1 MFSIWNCK
9 WLDNLGYFW
18 IIEKSKFWFKPMV
31 AIFYLH
37 YILNSVFFQTIFE
50 TTWDKMRQHE
60 TTWDNMR
67 QHETTWDNTSHVMVR
82 KIMKFEYRAVCRPL
96 QRPEKTEGVPR
107 SKKGLGAGGSN
118 EPNVTKAFKIVG
130 FQ

>member
-1 MFSIWNCK
+1 
-9 WLDNLGYFW
+9 
-18 IIEKSKFWFKPMV
+18 
-31 AIFYLH
+31 
-37 YILNSVFFQTIFE
+37 
-50 TTWDKMRQHE
+50 
-60 TTWDNMR
+60 
-67 QHETTWDNTSHVMVR
+67 
-82 KIMKFEYRAVCRPL
+82 MKLTEALLTLMSTAVCRPL